1 MKPSNFPVKVDTF
14 ENSLLF
20 GASATCTGRRR
31 SNEDDHDA
39 RLFDNGGIFGVYD
52 GHGGV
57 EACQFLKKH
66 LIEHISHIEEPERYS
81 ADSLVSSFL
90 DLDSKLHQLNSNNK
104 ERVSTE
110 AGATAVLA
118 VVAKQDSMWKVT
130 CANVGDSRCILI
142 QNGTATTLSVLHH
155 PGVPEEKSRIEKAGG
170 MVTFDRLGNSRVFGV
185 LAVSRA
191 FGDFEFK
198 VPTEMV
204 TAQPH
209 VKSITIPIRNDLL
222 LLSCDG
228 LFEPKEMTIEFIV
241 SFIENQLQL
250 VENTSKGLGIVIE
263 KLILKALSCG
273 SQDNITA
280 ILVRLSPSNTT
291 QM

>member
-1 MKPSNFPVKVDTF
+1 MLFTF
-14 ENSLLF
+14 
-20 GASATCTGRRR
+20 
-31 SNEDDHDA
+31 D
-39 RLFDNGGIFGVYD
+39 I
-52 GHGGV
+52 
-57 EACQFLKKH
+57 K
-66 LIEHISHIEEPERYS
+66 
-81 ADSLVSSFL
+81 
-90 DLDSKLHQLNSNNK
+90 
-104 ERVSTE
+104 RVSTE

-204 TAQPH
+204 GL
-209 VKSITIPIRNDLL
+209 SLL
-222 LLSCDG
+222 MFVICRLLPS
-228 LFEPKEMTIEFIV
+228 LML
-241 SFIENQLQL
+241 NQ
-250 VENTSKGLGIVIE
+250 
-263 KLILKALSCG
+263 
-273 SQDNITA
+273 
-280 ILVRLSPSNTT
+280 
-291 QM
+291 